1 MSLEYLFQ
9 LLSNDKL
16 KNIKKVDARINN
28 QIITMIDEIETY
40 LSISSNKFTIYLFD
54 KKNLVNLYKEQIEI
68 ESNKDEID
76 FNQLILFLEKNIFK
90 IEKLIG
96 KFIKNISLI
105 LDHNKIL
112 NLNLC
117 LKKKNYNRIID
128 KKYLENILMEA
139 KDLFKNLSRKSN
151 YTYGYK

>member
-1 MSLEYLFQ
+1 
-9 LLSNDKL
+9 
-16 KNIKKVDARINN
+16 
-28 QIITMIDEIETY
+28 MIDEIETY

-117 LKKKNYNRIID
+117 LKKK
-128 KKYLENILMEA
+128 KL
-139 KDLFKNLSRKSN
+139 
-151 YTYGYK
+151 